1 MLREGGDVCFAA
13 TGVMVAEALHAA
25 EALEEKGIHAAV
37 LNVHTIKPLDR
48 ETLIRYGKSC
58 KRMVTAEEHSVIGGL
73 GSAVAE
79 VLAESGGCRLKR
91 VGIQDRF
98 GQSGDLAELMECYGL
113 TAGNLVETALKIME
127 EDV

>member
-1 MLREGGDVCFAA
+1 MRTL
-13 TGVMVAEALHAA
+13 L
-25 EALEEKGIHAAV
+25 LQ
-37 LNVHTIKPLDR
+37 
-48 ETLIRYGKSC
+48 LIRYGKSC

>member
-1 MLREGGDVCFAA
+1 M
-13 TGVMVAEALHAA
+13 
-25 EALEEKGIHAAV
+25 
-37 LNVHTIKPLDR
+37 
-48 ETLIRYGKSC
+48 
-58 KRMVTAEEHSVIGGL
+58 
-73 GSAVAE
+73 AE